1 MGLHLVIH
9 DSIRRDKEAGSRDV
23 IQNQENAGWHQ
34 HRECGQTHDRC
45 DKPSP
50 GAERQAPQTHAAR
63 AHVERGGDE
72 IERSQQLPNA
82 ENSDRQGPQYNPGS
96 LSRSANLTHRTQGSV
111 LSPASEG
118 GPIRNEEGRHQH

>member
-9 DSIRRDKEAGSRDV
+9 DSIRRDKEAGSGDV
-23 IQNQENAGWHQ
+23 IQNQENAGGHQ

-63 AHVERGGDE
+63 AHVERGETKKDDISTRKATKVTQNDIMLKWGKGM
-72 IERSQQLPNA
+72 S
-82 ENSDRQGPQYNPGS
+82 
-96 LSRSANLTHRTQGSV
+96 SAPTW
-111 LSPASEG
+111 
-118 GPIRNEEGRHQH
+118 IGRK